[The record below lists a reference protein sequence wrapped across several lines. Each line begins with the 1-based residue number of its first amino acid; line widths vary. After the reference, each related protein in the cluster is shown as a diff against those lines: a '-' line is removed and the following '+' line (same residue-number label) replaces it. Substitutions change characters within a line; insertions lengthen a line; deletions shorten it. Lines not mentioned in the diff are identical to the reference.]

1 MVSILITAAAYE
13 AIRATFPDAQR
24 AHRQQLGTAR

>member
-13 AIRATFPDAQR
+13 AIRATFPDDVIVR
-24 AHRQQLGTAR
+24 TARALG